1 MNAANFKTPTLVI
14 HGQQDFRVPV
24 NHAMELFNTLQ
35 NRGVPSKLLLYPNE
49 NHWILQPQNSLFWYD
64 TVRTWL
70 GQYVAPGPAA
80 VDPAAAGP
88 TSNK

>member
-1 MNAANFKTPTLVI
+1 MIRDWTS
-14 HGQQDFRVPV
+14 Q
-24 NHAMELFNTLQ
+24 
-35 NRGVPSKLLLYPNE
+35 GVPSKLVYFPDEL
-49 NHWILQPQNSLFWYD
+49 HWVLKPQNSLFWYD